1 MMPQYL
7 DSLVVLVLLLLL
19 LFSILRSALRIVPQ
33 QQSWVVERLGK
44 FHRVLPPGLSFVAPF
59 LDRVAFRFDIREM
72 PTEVAPQVCI
82 SLDNTT
88 LTVDGFLYLQI
99 TDPVKA
105 AYGSSSP
112 MNAAMQLAQTTMRSE
127 IGKLHLDQALSSRQL
142 LNAAVATSVDEAAV
156 NWGIKV
162 LRYEIKD
169 INPPPEILRAM
180 ELQITA
186 EREKR
191 ATIARSEGQ
200 RQQQINTSEGQRQ
213 QDINVA
219 DGRRQAEVLRAEGE
233 AKAIEL
239 VAAATAAAI
248 RIIGESAVTDGGMA
262 ALQMQLAKDF
272 IGQWGNL
279 ARQATTMIIPA
290 DLGNIGAV
298 VGTALQMVR
307 GEPRSGG
314 GMAGAPATPGGAGSG
329 AAGSGASART
339 GLGPMAF
346 GIAAGGPV
354 TSVPPAG

>member
-1 MMPQYL
+1 MSSFL
-7 DSLVVLVLLLLL
+7 ASLIIFVLLLLL
-19 LFSILRSALRIVPQ
+19 ILATLRSAFRIVPQ
-33 QQSWVVERLGK
+33 QQNWLVERLGK
-44 FHRVLPPGLSFVAPF
+44 YHRTLGPGLNFVGPF
-59 LDRVAFRFDIREM
+59 IDRVAFRFDMREV

-105 AYGSSSP
+105 AYGSSNP

-127 IGKLHLDQALSSRQL
+127 IGKLHLDQALSSRQI
-142 LNAAVATSVDEAAV
+142 LNTAVASSVDEAAV

-169 INPPPEILRAM
+169 ITPPAEILHAM

-213 QDINVA
+213 QEINIA

-239 VAAATAAAI
+239 VATATAAAI
-248 RIIGESAVTDGGMA
+248 RTIGESAVTDGGMA
-262 ALQMQLAKDF
+262 ALQMQLAKDY
-272 IGQWGNL
+272 ISQWGNL
-279 ARQATTMIIPA
+279 AKQGTSLIVPA
-290 DLGNIGAV
+290 NLGDIGSM

-307 GEPRSGG
+307 TETAPR
-314 GMAGAPATPGGAGSG
+314 PT
-329 AAGSGASART
+329 T
-339 GLGPMAF
+339 
-346 GIAAGGPV
+346 
-354 TSVPPAG
+354 PPASSTVPAAR

>member
-1 MMPQYL
+1 MPQFL
-7 DSLVVLVLLLLL
+7 GSLIVTVLLLLL
-19 LFSILRSALRIVPQ
+19 IFTILRTALRIVPQ
-33 QQSWVVERLGK
+33 QQAWVVERLGK
-44 FHRVLPPGLSFVAPF
+44 FHRVLAPGLNFVAPF
-59 LDRVAFRFDIREM
+59 LDRVAFRFDTREM

-105 AYGSSSP
+105 AYGSSNP

-127 IGKLHLDQALSSRQL
+127 IGKLHLDQALSSRQV
-142 LNAAVATSVDEAAV
+142 LNTAVAASVDEAAT

-213 QDINVA
+213 QEINIA
-219 DGRRQAEVLRAEGE
+219 DGRRQAEVLRAQGE
-233 AKAIEL
+233 ATAIEL
-239 VAAATAAAI
+239 VATATAAAI
-248 RIIGESAVTDGGMA
+248 RTIGESAVTEGGMA

-279 ARQATTMIIPA
+279 AKAGTTMIVPA

-307 GEPRSGG
+307 AEPR
-314 GMAGAPATPGGAGSG
+314 
-329 AAGSGASART
+329 
-339 GLGPMAF
+339 
-346 GIAAGGPV
+346 AGGTAAMPPTSMPP
-354 TSVPPAG
+354 TSVPPTA

>member
-1 MMPQYL
+1 MPAAL
-7 DSLVVLVLLLLL
+7 GSLIVVVLVFMLV
-19 LFSILRSALRIVPQ
+19 FAMLRTAFRIVPQ
-33 QQSWVVERLGK
+33 QQAWLVERLGK
-44 FHRVLPPGLSFVAPF
+44 FHRVLGPGLNIVVPF
-59 LDRVAFRFDIREM
+59 LDRVAFRFDTREI

-105 AYGSSSP
+105 AYGSSNP

-127 IGKLHLDQALSSRQL
+127 IGKLHLDQALSSRQV
-142 LNAAVATSVDEAAV
+142 LNAAVAASVDEAAV

-169 INPPPEILRAM
+169 ITPPAEILRAM

-191 ATIARSEGQ
+191 ATIARSEGV

-213 QDINVA
+213 QEINLA

-239 VAAATAAAI
+239 VAAASALAI
-248 RIIGESAVTDGGMA
+248 RTIGEATVTDGGMA
-262 ALQMQLAKDF
+262 AMQMQLAKDF

-279 ARQATTMIIPA
+279 AKQGTTMVIPT

-298 VGTALQMVR
+298 IGTALQMVR
-307 GEPRSGG
+307 AQPG
-314 GMAGAPATPGGAGSG
+314 AGAAPPAA
-329 AAGSGASART
+329 
-339 GLGPMAF
+339 
-346 GIAAGGPV
+346 V

>member
-1 MMPQYL
+1 MSSFMA
-7 DSLVVLVLLLLL
+7 SLIIFVLLVLL
-19 LFSILRSALRIVPQ
+19 IMATLRSAFRIVPQ
-33 QQSWVVERLGK
+33 QQNWLIERLGK
-44 FHRVLPPGLSFVAPF
+44 YHRTLGPGLNFVGPF
-59 LDRVAFRFDIREM
+59 IDRVAFRFDMREV

-105 AYGSSSP
+105 AYGSSNP

-127 IGKLHLDQALSSRQL
+127 IGKLHLDQALSSRQI
-142 LNAAVATSVDEAAV
+142 LNTAVAASVDEAAV

-169 INPPPEILRAM
+169 ITPPAEILHAM

-213 QDINVA
+213 QEINIA

-239 VAAATAAAI
+239 VATATAAAI
-248 RIIGESAVTDGGMA
+248 RTIGEAAVTDGGMA
-262 ALQMQLAKDF
+262 ALQMQLAKDY
-272 IGQWGNL
+272 ISQWGNL
-279 ARQATTMIIPA
+279 AKQGTSLIVPA
-290 DLGNIGAV
+290 NLGDIGSM

-307 GEPRSGG
+307 TENAPR
-314 GMAGAPATPGGAGSG
+314 PT
-329 AAGSGASART
+329 T
-339 GLGPMAF
+339 
-346 GIAAGGPV
+346 
-354 TSVPPAG
+354 PPAPSTVPTAR